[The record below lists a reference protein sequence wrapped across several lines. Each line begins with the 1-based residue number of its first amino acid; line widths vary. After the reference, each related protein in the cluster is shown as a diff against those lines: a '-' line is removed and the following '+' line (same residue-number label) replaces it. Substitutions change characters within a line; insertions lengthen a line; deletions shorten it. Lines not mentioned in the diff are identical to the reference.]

1 MRKREKDL
9 GVRDRIMLNV
19 LVERDEMTAK
29 EAALHLGMSP
39 SWGVKWRRRY
49 LDEGRMG
56 LQTRPRPGRPPRV
69 PRESMEEIR
78 KKAKKIIYLTA
89 EEMRDLI
96 RDMSGIW
103 YAVEYGI
110 SYVRKLLRSWGF
122 TRKVPVGRHV
132 RRANRQKIAWFRKK
146 IKPLIEEKRNDGYAI
161 CVQDEAI
168 VVADARLR
176 RGVYTPKGVR
186 AVYTYTGSH
195 AKTIVFGLITA
206 DGNGFFKRYSSFT
219 KDEFVDFL
227 KEAHQRFGKILM
239 IVDGAPQH
247 KAQIVKETVKDLDGL
262 ELKFLPP
269 GCPDLNTIE
278 ELWRQ
283 MKHAV
288 LDKPYVRFG
297 QMCKD
302 IDEWLESSM
311 PVLGIEKYLYRV
323 A

>member
-1 MRKREKDL
+1 
-9 GVRDRIMLNV
+9 
-19 LVERDEMTAK
+19 
-29 EAALHLGMSP
+29 
-39 SWGVKWRRRY
+39 
-49 LDEGRMG
+49 
-56 LQTRPRPGRPPRV
+56 
-69 PRESMEEIR
+69 MEEIR

-122 TRKVPVGRHV
+122 TRKVPMGRHV

-146 IKPLIEEKRNDGYAI
+146 LRPLIEEKRNGGYAI

-176 RGVYTPKGVR
+176 GGVYTPKGMR

-206 DGNGFFKRYSSFT
+206 DGNGFFKRYDRFT
-219 KDEFVDFL
+219 RDEFADFL

-269 GCPDLNTIE
+269 GYPEVLLRYRDLPKITDNI
-278 ELWRQ
+278 
-283 MKHAV
+283 
-288 LDKPYVRFG
+288 LDRFRIVMVHLECGSARWNHGHPKSDCASTVNLRPPVRCHRIPG
-297 QMCKD
+297 QVMENCR
-302 IDEWLESSM
+302 I
-311 PVLGIEKYLYRV
+311 PC
-323 A
+323 

>member
-1 MRKREKDL
+1 MK
-9 GVRDRIMLNV
+9 
-19 LVERDEMTAK
+19 
-29 EAALHLGMSP
+29 
-39 SWGVKWRRRY
+39 
-49 LDEGRMG
+49 
-56 LQTRPRPGRPPRV
+56 
-69 PRESMEEIR
+69 EIR

-89 EEMRDLI
+89 EETGDLI

-146 IKPLIEEKRNDGYAI
+146 LRPLIEEKRNGGYAI

-206 DGNGFFKRYSSFT
+206 DGNGFFKRYDRFT
-219 KDEFVDFL
+219 KDEFADFL

-269 GCPDLNTIE
+269 GCPDLNAIE
-278 ELWRQ
+278 GLWRQ

-302 IDEWLESSM
+302 IGEWLESSM
-311 PVLGIEKYLYRV
+311 PVLDIEKYLYRV